1 MSIKYIILH
10 WCGTNVHAV
19 TDKIL
24 KSYQLVIDQYG
35 KEYIGA
41 KQGTTASTA
50 GMNSITYNISTT
62 GGDLKAPLT
71 KVQCEK
77 LFAVTAQMCKKL
89 NLTPDKV
96 YTHHEIGEMCRNGS
110 ITKLLPN
117 NKWLHN
123 NIGKIDLTRLPYDL
137 DGKATARLIRN
148 KVLWYYNNK

>member
-1 MSIKYIILH
+1 MDLT
-10 WCGTNVHAV
+10 GTQVHAV
-19 TDKIL
+19 TQHIL
-24 KSYQLVIDQYG
+24 NSYQLVINQEG
-35 KEYIGA
+35 KKFTGA
-41 KQGTTASTA
+41 PQGTSASTA
-50 GMNSITYNISTT
+50 GMNSITFNIAAT
-62 GGDLKAPLT
+62 GGDIKAPLT

-77 LFAVTAQMCKKL
+77 LFAVTAEMCKKL

-137 DGKATARLIRN
+137 DGKATGRLIRN